1 MLEINVT
8 DQQHALKNDLFH
20 CCFLNVPEQTVF
32 SGVCM
37 GMHSA
42 EVL

>member
-1 MLEINVT
+1 M
-8 DQQHALKNDLFH
+8 
-20 CCFLNVPEQTVF
+20 F

-42 EVL
+42 EGAVAAATLVIISDGVTHTIEVVHCDEW